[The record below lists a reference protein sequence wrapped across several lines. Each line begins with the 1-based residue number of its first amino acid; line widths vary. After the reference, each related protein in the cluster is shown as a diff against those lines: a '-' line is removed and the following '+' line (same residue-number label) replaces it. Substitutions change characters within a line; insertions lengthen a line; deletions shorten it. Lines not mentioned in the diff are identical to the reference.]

1 MSHDTNTPVPATRS
15 CLIRGSDRRALPWYG
30 SLMREGPHGLL
41 SWRVRSFSA
50 ECGGLKEDQN
60 DTLLETNIALE
71 NRPLESRIPTI
82 HF

>member
-1 MSHDTNTPVPATRS
+1 
-15 CLIRGSDRRALPWYG
+15 
-30 SLMREGPHGLL
+30 MREGPHGLL